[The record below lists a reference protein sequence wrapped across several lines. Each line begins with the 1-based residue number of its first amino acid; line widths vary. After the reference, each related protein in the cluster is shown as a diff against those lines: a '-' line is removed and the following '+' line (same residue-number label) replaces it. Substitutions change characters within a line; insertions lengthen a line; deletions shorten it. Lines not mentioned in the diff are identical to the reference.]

1 MKRIRILLLIV
12 LVGPALPGYASEE
25 RGQSSLGHALTLV
38 HMFVRIAAETDS
50 SPAASLRAL
59 DEVLAGRNAA
69 ANEAISGLLKDVLA
83 DLSPENRATVAAIGR
98 DLVTVARKN
107 LLGVRP
113 GETLFPDRS
122 LEARKQLNAMGLT
135 YHDSKQF
142 LDAVKRNDTLAA
154 ELFIAGRGVDL
165 SATDFWGRDAVDFA
179 RRNNNEA
186 LAQLILRSRPA
197 ARSAPP
203 APQPPPFPS

>member
-1 MKRIRILLLIV
+1 MKLVRTV
-12 LVGPALPGYASEE
+12 LVAALLVPTLPAQANEE
-25 RGQSSLGHALTLV
+25 PSTLGHMLTLV
-38 HMFVRIAAETDS
+38 HMFVRIAAESDTS
-50 SPAASLRAL
+50 ASSLRAI

-69 ANEAISGLLKDVLA
+69 ANEAVAGLLRDALA
-83 DLSPENRATVAAIGR
+83 DVAPENRATIAAIGR

-107 LLGVRP
+107 LLGLKS

-122 LEARKQLNAMGLT
+122 LEARKQLTAMGLT

-142 LDAVKRNDTLAA
+142 LDAVKRNDALAA

-179 RRNNNEA
+179 RRNNNEP

-197 ARSAPP
+197 TRSTQPG
-203 APQPPPFPS
+203 PQQPLS